1 MHQNWRTGVGYCCDC
16 GQEFSTG
23 GEKVRPTA
31 ATQQESPQQQQMS
44 SNNQQQT
51 VNNMSAARIIVA
63 PVDQENSSMCNESA
77 EETDTS
83 KNNTPI
89 NRRQHVVHVGL
100 SSDGLLLDDHENVTL
115 L

>member
-1 MHQNWRTGVGYCCDC
+1 
-16 GQEFSTG
+16 
-23 GEKVRPTA
+23 
-31 ATQQESPQQQQMS
+31 
-44 SNNQQQT
+44 
-51 VNNMSAARIIVA
+51 
-63 PVDQENSSMCNESA
+63 MCNESA

-83 KNNTPI
+83 KNNTPIPI

>member
-1 MHQNWRTGVGYCCDC
+1 VGYCCDC

-23 GEKVRPTA
+23 GEKGRPTA
-31 ATQQESPQQQQMS
+31 ATQPESSSSQQQQQPS
-44 SNNQQQT
+44 SNNQT
-51 VNNMSAARIIVA
+51 GSNNTGAARIIVA

-89 NRRQHVVHVGL
+89 PINRRQHVVHVGL

>member
-1 MHQNWRTGVGYCCDC
+1 MGYCCDC
-16 GQEFSTG
+16 GQEFSTD
-23 GEKVRPTA
+23 KVRLQQTV
-31 ATQQESPQQQQMS
+31 ATQESPSPS

-51 VNNMSAARIIVA
+51 GGAGGNNTIGAARSIIVA

>member
-1 MHQNWRTGVGYCCDC
+1 M
-16 GQEFSTG
+16 
-23 GEKVRPTA
+23 
-31 ATQQESPQQQQMS
+31 ATQESPSPS

-51 VNNMSAARIIVA
+51 GGAGGNNTIGAARIIVA

-89 NRRQHVVHVGL
+89 NRRQHVVRVGL